1 MKLRIEMELM
11 SEDKQPKHS
20 ARYGFKRGNAGVDSI
35 YIKRAAFAG
44 EPPKRIT
51 VEIHEDN

>member
-1 MKLRIEMELM
+1 MKIKVEMELLP
-11 SEDKQPKHS
+11 EEKQPKHS
-20 ARYGFKRGNAGVDSI
+20 VRYGFKRGHAGLDSI